1 MVKRIGFLVVGIALV
16 ASIALAGVWLWGQAT
31 GPVAAQSGDAMADY
45 NPAQT
50 VTVVGRGSVRLAP
63 DVARVSI
70 GVETMAETVAEA
82 VDENQAKMTSILE
95 ALKAVGIPEADIQT
109 MHYSIQFER
118 YPEPMPRTG
127 TESGEQPQPQYRVS
141 NMVEVTVRDLS
152 QVGEVL
158 DAVVEA
164 GANNIWGVN
173 FSLEDPESAEADARA
188 EAVADARARA
198 EALAELNG
206 VELGSVMS
214 VSEVI
219 SGSGVPVPMGA
230 AERAVAGAGPIAPG
244 EVEVSY
250 QIQVTYFIEP

>member
-1 MVKRIGFLVVGIALV
+1 MLKRIGLLLVVVALMV
-16 ASIALAGVWLWGQAT
+16 AVGVVGTWLGGQVM
-31 GPVAAQSGDAMADY
+31 GPAAAQSGESMADY
-45 NPAQT
+45 SPSQT
-50 VTVVGRGSVRLAP
+50 ITVVGRGSVQLAP

-70 GVETMAETVAEA
+70 GVETMGETVAEA
-82 VDENQAKMTSILE
+82 VEENGAQMTAILE
-95 ALKAVGIPEADIQT
+95 ALQAVEIPEQDIQT

-118 YPEPMPRTG
+118 YPEPMPRTD
-127 TESGEQPQPQYRVS
+127 TESVEQPQPQYRVS
-141 NMVEVTVRDLS
+141 NLVEVTIRDLAK
-152 QVGEVL
+152 VGEVL

-173 FSLEDPESAEADARA
+173 FSLEDPAAAEADARA
-188 EAVADARARA
+188 EAVADAKARA

-206 VELGSVMS
+206 VELGPVMS

-219 SGSGVPVPMGA
+219 GGGAVPMPMAA

-250 QIQVTYFIEP
+250 QLQITYFVEP